1 MSLSGIGKRYSATG
15 GRNRKKKK
23 KKKKK
28 NNNNNNNNNKKKKSE
43 INFSGKQRLKKL
55 LDTNKILTK
64 KTITDKTKP
73 KKLEK

>member
-1 MSLSGIGKRYSATG
+1 MSLSGIGKRYSATR

-23 KKKKK
+23 K
-28 NNNNNNNNNKKKKSE
+28 NNKKKSE

>member
-1 MSLSGIGKRYSATG
+1 MSLSGTGKWYSATG

-23 KKKKK
+23 TTTT
-28 NNNNNNNNNKKKKSE
+28 KKKSE